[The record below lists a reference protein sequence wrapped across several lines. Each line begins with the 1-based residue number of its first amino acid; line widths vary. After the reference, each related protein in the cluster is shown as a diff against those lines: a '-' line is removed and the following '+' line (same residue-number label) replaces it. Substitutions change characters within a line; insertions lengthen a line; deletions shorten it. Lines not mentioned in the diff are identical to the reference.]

1 MILWDD
7 IVMKQQLN
15 SINTGDGIVLQ
26 LRTVIDDINVFCF
39 LFVNQVLTS
48 VVQTTIADTGINKNS

>member
-1 MILWDD
+1 
-7 IVMKQQLN
+7 MKQQLN